1 MASNRLRDL
10 DSATLHPYT
19 NLRKHEQAGPLVA
32 VRGEGVRIF
41 DDAGRS
47 YIDAMAGLWCASL
60 GFSQARLG
68 EAAKRQMNELG
79 FYHQFTHKAHD

>member
-1 MASNRLRDL
+1 MSSNSLRDL
-10 DSATLHPYT
+10 DRALLHPYT
-19 NLRKHEQAGPLVA
+19 NLRKHEQTGPLVA

-60 GFSQARLG
+60 GFSPEHKSSPG
-68 EAAKRQMNELG
+68 AALSYFEDMPWGVFSIRG
-79 FYHQFTHKAHD
+79 